1 MMKHSLEHHRAD
13 LGYALAMP
21 ALGLL
26 LSYAGS
32 GLVGQWQEAANRGG
46 TPSLE
51 GLLGIACA
59 GSGTLLLAWWLL
71 SLAAAAAAV
80 LLGKRGNARAAAA
93 VLRLPPAFIRRL
105 AVASLSLHLVSGP
118 AAYADD
124 SIPGPH
130 WMPMQEHSAS
140 AQRTTPPPAEPGI
153 PVTADMDAIAYAGTG
168 QSPASGVQ
176 EAAVGAAPLP
186 SPEPTI
192 GRFPVSA
199 SDGSGGNE
207 APVASEVQP
216 AWQPSAPPV
225 EPGLLAAPGIRSAD
239 TVAGPA
245 TGQTT
250 QGIQGT
256 GKVAVLA
263 GDTLWDIVSDQL
275 GPGASDVEVAL
286 EWPRWY
292 EANRLVIGN
301 NPDML
306 LPGQLLQ
313 PPSQP

>member
-1 MMKHSLEHHRAD
+1 MMKHSLGHHRAD

-46 TPSLE
+46 MPSLE

-59 GSGTLLLAWWLL
+59 GSGALLLAWWLL

-80 LLGKRGNARAAAA
+80 LLERKGKARAAAA
-93 VLRLPPAFIRRL
+93 ALRVPPAFIRRL
-105 AVASLSLHLVSGP
+105 VVAALSLHLVSGP

-124 SIPGPH
+124 SIPRPQ
-130 WMPMQEHSAS
+130 WMPMQDHSAS
-140 AQRTTPPPAEPGI
+140 AQRTTPAPAEPGT
-153 PVTADMDAIAYAGTG
+153 PVTTDVDAIAYAGTG
-168 QSPASGVQ
+168 QSTAAGAQ
-176 EAAVGAAPLP
+176 EGAMGAAPLP

-192 GRFPVSA
+192 GRLPVSS
-199 SDGSGGNE
+199 SDGAGGNE
-207 APVASEVQP
+207 APVASELQP

-225 EPGLLAAPGIRSAD
+225 EPGLLAAPGFRSAD
-239 TVAGPA
+239 AVAGPG
-245 TGQTT
+245 TGQAT

-256 GKVAVLA
+256 GQVAVLV

>member
-1 MMKHSLEHHRAD
+1 MKHSLGHHRAD

-26 LSYAGS
+26 FCYAGS
-32 GLVGQWQEAANRGG
+32 GLVGQWQEASTRGG

-51 GLLGIACA
+51 SLLGIACA
-59 GSGTLLLAWWLL
+59 GSGALLLAWWLL

-80 LLGKRGNARAAAA
+80 LLERKGKARAAAA
-93 VLRLPPAFIRRL
+93 ALRVPPAFIRRL
-105 AVASLSLHLVSGP
+105 VVAALSLHLVSGT

-124 SIPGPH
+124 SIPGPQ
-130 WMPMQEHSAS
+130 WMPMQDHSAS
-140 AQRTTPPPAEPGI
+140 AQRTTPAPADPGT
-153 PVTADMDAIAYAGTG
+153 PVTTDVDAIAYAGTG
-168 QSPASGVQ
+168 QSTAAGAQ
-176 EAAVGAAPLP
+176 EGAMGAAPLP

-192 GRFPVSA
+192 GRLPVSS
-199 SDGSGGNE
+199 SDGAGGNE
-207 APVASEVQP
+207 APVASELQP

-225 EPGLLAAPGIRSAD
+225 EPGLLAAPGFRSAD
-239 TVAGPA
+239 AVAGPG
-245 TGQTT
+245 TGQAT

-256 GKVAVLA
+256 GQVAVLA